1 MSPTKSMFSRAQVFF
16 ISAIAGMLP
25 AAYMVAKNDERS
37 KGNRGGTFKILGYIF
52 LVITWQLGLFLERLF
67 LSGTRLYHEHS
78 VAVAAGLL
86 LLTQIVLSVPFLLLA
101 MKLCKGWGGTTLAE
115 RRVWFKLLPYLLIGL
130 AINAAMLRF
139 GTFFFTFFLIYL
151 LPTIYLH
158 SKIRR
163 LFVSEKK
170 RAWFT
175 FFFILMAAVFPL
187 SGRFIP
193 FHQDAFSRAISLT
206 GYYYATILL
215 YVFLFYLL
223 SDLLLLLNKP
233 LKIVPWEKTRSG
245 RFRVGLFSVIMAIS
259 LLVVAKGVYNFN
271 NSMVQAFEIT
281 VPKKE
286 GNLDHLRI
294 AMAADLH
301 FGEITSQF
309 FTRQFVDKI
318 NDLEPDIVL
327 LAGDIIDS
335 NHSNERIAF
344 IEDQLTRIRSRY
356 GVFASEGNHEL
367 YRRRYRFD
375 FFENANINLLR
386 DSVISIENSFQ
397 IVSRKDRHDA
407 TRLTIEE
414 LMARVSG
421 TLPVILIDHQ
431 PYDLHQAYNNAVD
444 MQFSGHTHYGQLV
457 PINFIVDGIYE
468 LAWGYRKIRDTHFF
482 VTCGAQGWGP
492 QVKTGSRSEIMLID
506 VRFE

>member
-1 MSPTKSMFSRAQVFF
+1 MFFSRAQVFF
-16 ISAIAGMLP
+16 ISSIAGMLP
-25 AAYMVAKNDERS
+25 AAYMVAKNDERAD
-37 KGNRGGTFKILGYIF
+37 GNRGGTLKVLGYIF
-52 LVITWQLGLFLERLF
+52 LVITWQLGLFLERFF
-67 LSGTRLYHEHS
+67 LAGTRLYHEHGVM
-78 VAVAAGLL
+78 VALGMLL
-86 LLTQIVLSVPFLLLA
+86 FTQIVLSVPFLLLA
-101 MKLCKGWGGTTLAE
+101 MRLCKGLGGTRHPE
-115 RRVWFKLLPYLLIGL
+115 RRTWVQILPYLLIGL

-193 FHQDAFSRAISLT
+193 FHQDAFSRAIGLT
-206 GYYYATILL
+206 GYYYAAVLL

-233 LKIVPWEKTRSG
+233 LRLVPRGKTLG
-245 RFRVGLFSVIMAIS
+245 ENFRLGLFVVIMALS
-259 LLVVAKGVYNFN
+259 LLVVAKGIYNFN
-271 NSMVQAFEIT
+271 NTMVQAFEIT
-281 VPKKE
+281 VPRKE
-286 GNLDHLRI
+286 GNLDNLRI

-301 FGEITSQF
+301 LGEITSQF

-327 LAGDIIDS
+327 LVGDIIDS
-335 NHSNERIAF
+335 NHTNERIAF
-344 IEDQLTRIRSRY
+344 IEDQLARIRSRY

-386 DSVISIENSFQ
+386 DSVIVIDNSFH
-397 IVSRKDRHDA
+397 IISRKDRHDG
-407 TRLTIEE
+407 TRLPVEA
-414 LMARVSG
+414 LMDKVSG
-421 TLPVILIDHQ
+421 TLPVILLDHQ
-431 PYDLHQAYNNAVD
+431 PYDLHQAYDNAVD
-444 MQFSGHTHYGQLV
+444 IQFSGHTHNGQLM
-457 PINFIVDGIYE
+457 PINLIVKGIYE
-468 LAWGYRKIRDTHFF
+468 LAWGYQQIRNTHFF